1 MGETDR
7 SLIWIPIIHTQ
18 VDQGSMSDTVRELY
32 VRKLGEKKWD
42 QHVRA
47 VESKWRR
54 ITETIQDLELDYAH
68 VRLYQDGLP
77 VSGHEAAIVRD
88 LAHAGSRNHSL
99 LLELMDKGASLTGT
113 ESPELLV
120 EEYEL
125 AQQVLVSLEGRKVG
139 AAARGYHE
147 RSKRLLERRDRFIAG
162 RIHDTLQPGETGL
175 LFLGLLHSL
184 DGRLPRDV
192 RLRRIDSV
200 LRDES

>member
-1 MGETDR
+1 
-7 SLIWIPIIHTQ
+7 
-18 VDQGSMSDTVRELY
+18 MSDTVRELY

-139 AAARGYHE
+139 TAARGYHE
-147 RSKRLLERRDRFIAG
+147 RSRRLLERRDRFIAG
-162 RIHDTLQPGETGL
+162 RIKETLQSGETGL
-175 LFLGLLHSL
+175 LFLGLLHAL
-184 DGRLPRDV
+184 EGRLPRDI
-192 RLRRIDSV
+192 RLQRVDSV
-200 LRDES
+200 LREESRESPSSRGATRCQLPVYHLPES